1 MKRAP
6 HMRRLC
12 FVVLQVIRRVS
23 MTGLP
28 WFPSC
33 PIGYEVDF
41 CIEMKTDIDIKV
53 NQGGSIAIMRK
64 N

>member
-6 HMRRLC
+6 RMRRSC
-12 FVVLQVIRRVS
+12 FVVSRFIRRAS

-33 PIGYEVDF
+33 PMGYEVDF

-53 NQGGSIAIMRK
+53 NQGGSIAIMCK